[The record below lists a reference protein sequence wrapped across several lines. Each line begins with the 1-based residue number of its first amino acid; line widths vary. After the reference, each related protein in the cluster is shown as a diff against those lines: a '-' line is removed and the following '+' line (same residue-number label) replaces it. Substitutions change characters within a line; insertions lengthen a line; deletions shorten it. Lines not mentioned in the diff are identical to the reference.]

1 LPIGQSDLEVHTH
14 TALQLARYRL
24 NDFALLVSNLQLTRT
39 LGSVVSGMFHRQA
52 PSPAHQEHEN
62 GNANHNGKPNSQI
75 QMFSNRCKP
84 RHGAASLLLFGKN
97 IADAAHCQDSFRHF
111 VIVFN
116 GHSNAAHVD
125 IDGPIES
132 FQFSAPDSFHD
143 LIAREDAASP
153 FCNGHQQIKLIGR

>member
-1 LPIGQSDLEVHTH
+1 
-14 TALQLARYRL
+14 
-24 NDFALLVSNLQLTRT
+24 
-39 LGSVVSGMFHRQA
+39 MFNRQA
-52 PSPAHQEHEN
+52 PSPTHQKHKN
-62 GNANHNGKPNSQI
+62 RHANNYGKPNSQI

-84 RHGAASLLLFGKN
+84 RHVAASLLLFGKN
-97 IADAAHCQDSFRHF
+97 IANAAHCQDSFWRF

-116 GHSNAAHVD
+116 GHSNAAHMD